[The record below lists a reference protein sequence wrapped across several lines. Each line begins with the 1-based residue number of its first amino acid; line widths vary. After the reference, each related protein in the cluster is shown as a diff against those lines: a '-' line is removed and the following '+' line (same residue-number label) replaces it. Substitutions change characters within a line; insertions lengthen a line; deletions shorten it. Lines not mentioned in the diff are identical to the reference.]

1 MAQEEPRVTTEI
13 QRTIDREAK
22 LLAEAIYMVA
32 TGRAPSTTIAGL
44 RLGEAAMAV
53 VGPLALEHGVVL
65 EPLWNSDEG
74 GIDVRVR
81 RPVDA

>member
-1 MAQEEPRVTTEI
+1 MAQEKPRVTTEI

-22 LLAEAIYMVA
+22 LLTEAIYMVA
-32 TGRAPSTTIAGL
+32 TGGAPSTTIAGL
-44 RLGEAAMAV
+44 RLGEAAIAV
-53 VGPLALEHGVVL
+53 VGPLAAEQGVVL

-81 RPVDA
+81 RPVEA